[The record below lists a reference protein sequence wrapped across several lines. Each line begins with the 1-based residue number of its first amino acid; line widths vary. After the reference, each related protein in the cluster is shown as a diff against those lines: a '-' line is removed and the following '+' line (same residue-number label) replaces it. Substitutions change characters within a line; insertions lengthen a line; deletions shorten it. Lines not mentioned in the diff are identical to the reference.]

1 MADINWVLVIL
12 ATTAGFFLLAFVLLY
27 PVYRFMRREEDVA
40 QDWTKESIARR
51 QQRRGGDGA
60 SGPPPPPAGGTSG
73 GA

>member
-1 MADINWVLVIL
+1 MADINWILVIL
-12 ATTAGFFLLAFVLLY
+12 GTTAGFFLLAFVLLY

-60 SGPPPPPAGGTSG
+60 SAPPPPAGGTSG
-73 GA
+73 EA